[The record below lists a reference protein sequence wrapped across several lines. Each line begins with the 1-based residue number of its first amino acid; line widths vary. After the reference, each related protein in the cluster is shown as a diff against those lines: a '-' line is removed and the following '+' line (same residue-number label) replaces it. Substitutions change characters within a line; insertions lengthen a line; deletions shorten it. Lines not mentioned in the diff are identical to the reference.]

1 MKWLI
6 GLYPPA
12 WRRRY
17 GRELAELIATQPSS
31 FGMAIDLV
39 AAAIDAWAHPQSST
53 AAAATHAK
61 GAGAMVPKML
71 QLRCAGYGPHVSKA
85 DNLKAAAIV
94 IGGSLLSALAYVWAT
109 VRHGRDPY
117 LESLF
122 FVSWLVFF
130 AFSQHYTTL
139 KGRPPL
145 VQAVLIGGQAAV
157 VIAIALAAA
166 WINASMANRP
176 G

>member
-1 MKWLI
+1 MIWLLR
-6 GLYPPA
+6 LYPPA

-17 GRELAELIATQPSS
+17 GRELAELIATQPAS
-31 FGMAIDLV
+31 FGMAVDLV
-39 AAAIDAWAHPQSST
+39 AAAIDAWIYPQSST

-61 GAGAMVPKML
+61 GAGAMVTKLL
-71 QLRCAGYGPHVSKA
+71 QLKCAGYGPNVTKV

-94 IGGSLLSALAYVWAT
+94 IGGSLLAALAYMWAAA
-109 VRHGRDPY
+109 RYGRDPY

-122 FVSWLVFF
+122 LVSSLVFF

-139 KGRPPL
+139 KGRRTL
-145 VQAVLIGGQAAV
+145 VQAVAIGGQAAV

-166 WINASMANRP
+166 WINAAIKN
-176 G
+176 

>member
-1 MKWLI
+1 MNWLI

-17 GRELAELIATQPSS
+17 GRELAELIATQPAS

-39 AAAIDAWAHPQSST
+39 AAAIDAWIYPQSST

-71 QLRCAGYGPHVSKA
+71 QLRCAGYGPNVTKA
-85 DNLKAAAIV
+85 DNLKAAVIV
-94 IGGSLLSALAYVWAT
+94 IGGSLLAALAYVWAT
-109 VRHGRDPY
+109 ARHGRDPY

-130 AFSQHYTTL
+130 VFSQHYTTL
-139 KGRPPL
+139 KGRPAL

-157 VIAIALAAA
+157 VTAIALAAA
-166 WINASMANRP
+166 WINASIAN
-176 G
+176 